1 MTIEEKQLKA
11 IEEIRKFYPISNDE
25 IQRLESFVEIL
36 LKNNEQYNL
45 IGKSTIPDLWE
56 RHILDSAQLINH
68 ISPGLIVGDF
78 GSGAGLPAIILSIL
92 GVKEIHL
99 IEKSF
104 RKCEFLEKAAK
115 ISKNKIIIHQKRAEE
130 IKDLSFDIAV
140 SRAFAPL
147 DKLIQITKPFLK
159 KDGIGIF
166 PKGKNFENEINLA
179 KARNKFQHVAHPSL
193 TSEQSRIIVINQ
205 FTK

>member
-1 MTIEEKQLKA
+1 MTIDEKQLKA
-11 IEEIRKFYPISNDE
+11 IEEIRKFYPISDDE
-25 IQRLESFVEIL
+25 IQRLELFVKIL
-36 LKNNEQYNL
+36 VQNNEQYNL

-56 RHILDSAQLINH
+56 RHILDSAQLLQYI
-68 ISPGLIVGDF
+68 PDGLTVGDF

-115 ISKNKIIIHQKRAEE
+115 ISKNKIIIHQKKVEE
-130 IKDLSFDIAV
+130 IKDLTFDVAV
-140 SRAFAPL
+140 SRAFSPL
-147 DKLIQITKPFLK
+147 NKLIPIVQPFLK

-166 PKGKNFENEINLA
+166 LKGKSFENEISLA
-179 KARNKFQHVAHPSL
+179 KGCSKFQHVAHPSL
-193 TSEQSRIIVINQ
+193 TSDQSRIIVINK
-205 FTK
+205 FTN